1 MSSSFSFNSSSILGT
16 VDATLLNI
24 ETCSPKMFC
33 HTSHPL
39 LQKLFNCVIFL
50 FTLQTRG
57 VGDSSHEIDLLSQGS
72 SSSSSLSLLRNAEVA
87 RGLSDED
94 LCAYYIMYRILVYVL
109 ISVLP
114 RDIVAF
120 LFLPKTAMFRI
131 ILFIMSVRTN

>member
-1 MSSSFSFNSSSILGT
+1 M
-16 VDATLLNI
+16 LNI

-57 VGDSSHEIDLLSQGS
+57 VGDSSHEIDLISQGS

-87 RGLSDED
+87 RGLNVRDICPLYMIFLKIAFGID
-94 LCAYYIMYRILVYVL
+94 
-109 ISVLP
+109 SVLP
-114 RDIVAF
+114 FPIAF
-120 LFLPKTAMFRI
+120 LFSLPKYAILQVILAI
-131 ILFIMSVRTN
+131 ISVRTNVCNI